1 MLAGY
6 HRVIS
11 SIYSPEMFY
20 QRVLN
25 LMRGVQS
32 PCDRCQFRTLTK
44 FRAFLRSLVVLGVLS
59 AERCYYWKLFF
70 KTLFTAPRKFPL
82 AITMAVYGYHFRK
95 LTEKIIRETA
105 PSKKRRNMPDRKWR
119 LCFPLCRK
127 KPNPRPN
134 CLNDICACLNS

>member
-1 MLAGY
+1 MS
-6 HRVIS
+6 V
-11 SIYSPEMFY
+11 
-20 QRVLN
+20 
-25 LMRGVQS
+25 
-32 PCDRCQFRTLTK
+32 CTLTK

-105 PSKKRRNMPDRKWR
+105 PSKKDGTCQTENGDYASRSAGK
-119 LCFPLCRK
+119 
-127 KPNPRPN
+127 NPTRDP
-134 CLNDICACLNS
+134 IV